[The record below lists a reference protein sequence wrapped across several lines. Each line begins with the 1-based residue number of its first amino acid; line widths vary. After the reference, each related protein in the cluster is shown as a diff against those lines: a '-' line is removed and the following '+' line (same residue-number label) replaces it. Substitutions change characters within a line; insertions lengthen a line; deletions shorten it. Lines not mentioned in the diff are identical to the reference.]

1 MPFFWSSDNGDFV
14 PADDEDGEDEDG
26 DDEDAKA
33 MGGSGGGDIA
43 NHGESLHN
51 LHLTLLMLTHSLMM
65 MMMTMMMMMMMMI
78 MRKLTKTML
87 RCMLRGRK

>member
-1 MPFFWSSDNGDFV
+1 
-14 PADDEDGEDEDG
+14 
-26 DDEDAKA
+26 

-43 NHGESLHN
+43 NHGESLHK
-51 LHLTLLMLTHSLMM
+51 LHLTLLMLTHSLMMMMMMM